1 MCYCLVVYD
10 CLDIII
16 VCLCS
21 LSQLLAYILL
31 YDRFGNPT
39 SQIVFNGLGGY
50 TYLGQLL
57 SHDMN
62 KDGKVVLHR
71 DFLSTTS

>member
-1 MCYCLVVYD
+1 MSLFIISIVGIYD
-10 CLDIII
+10 TM
-16 VCLCS
+16 
-21 LSQLLAYILL
+21 L

-71 DFLSTTS
+71 DSLSTTS

>member
-1 MCYCLVVYD
+1 MCYCLFVYD
-10 CLDIII
+10 CLI
-16 VCLCS
+16 LS
-21 LSQLLAYILL
+21 LYVFVHYLNCWHICLL

-62 KDGKVVLHR
+62 KDGKFVLHR